1 MGDEIQQDLVPG
13 ISVHG
18 ASDEENDAEN
28 DAGISQT
35 NQNDDKE
42 HLSDLSSGSEDGED
56 RVKSNNSGLEN
67 EKNDENVEKDLENM
81 KLDDGAEKPK
91 VPYEVVGDRIL
102 IERDGKFEL
111 IDASEVK
118 AEYFQMMGVTPE
130 ATPEEKPDADQ
141 KITDNGDK
149 NELDVAEKKSPRP
162 KTSPIRTSPKR
173 TAQNYRATSAHVRP
187 KQNDEYAHIK
197 SRYAM
202 TEHQLE
208 MKRRREE
215 LVAKRK
221 REEEE
226 REMEEM
232 ERKRSEAESAFQV
245 RMHKVNVSKDVKFG
259 EIKAENE
266 TKC

>member
-1 MGDEIQQDLVPG
+1 MGEEIQRNIVPG

-18 ASDEENDAEN
+18 ASDEENDA
-28 DAGISQT
+28 GISQT
-35 NQNDDKE
+35 AQNDDEEE
-42 HLSDLSSGSEDGED
+42 HFSDLSSESEDDDED
-56 RVKSNNSGLEN
+56 KLKSSNSSVEKEN
-67 EKNDENVEKDLENM
+67 IEENATKDLENM
-81 KLDDGAEKPK
+81 KLDDSVDQPK

-111 IDASEVK
+111 IDASDVK

-130 ATPEEKPDADQ
+130 ATPKGKPDADK
-141 KITDNGDK
+141 KIAENGDK
-149 NELDVAEKKSPRP
+149 NELDAKEKKSPRP
-162 KTSPIRTSPKR
+162 KTSPIKTSPKR
-173 TAQNYRATSAHVRP
+173 TSQDNRATSANVRR
-187 KQNDEYAHIK
+187 KYNDEYAHIK

-226 REMEEM
+226 REREEM

-245 RMHKVNVSKDVKFG
+245 RLQTVNVD
-259 EIKAENE
+259 
-266 TKC
+266 